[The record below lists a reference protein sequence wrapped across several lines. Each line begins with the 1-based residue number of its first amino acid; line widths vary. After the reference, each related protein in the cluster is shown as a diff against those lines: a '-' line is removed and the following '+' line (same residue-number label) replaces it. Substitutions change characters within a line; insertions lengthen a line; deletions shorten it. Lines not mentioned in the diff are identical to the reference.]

1 MAAQSLFL
9 KIGRCVTILIDH
21 VGADDCFL
29 LRVLQIDALATTV
42 KQFEAQISCLVG
54 EQVLTSSS
62 IKRFE

>member
-9 KIGRCVTILIDH
+9 KIGRCMTILIDH

-54 EQVLTSSS
+54 KQVLTSSS

>member
-21 VGADDCFL
+21 VGADDGFL

-54 EQVLTSSS
+54 EQVLTPSC

>member
-9 KIGRCVTILIDH
+9 KIGWGMTILIDH
-21 VGADDCFL
+21 VCTDDGFL
-29 LRVLQIDALATTV
+29 LRVLQIDALAPTV

-62 IKRFE
+62 I